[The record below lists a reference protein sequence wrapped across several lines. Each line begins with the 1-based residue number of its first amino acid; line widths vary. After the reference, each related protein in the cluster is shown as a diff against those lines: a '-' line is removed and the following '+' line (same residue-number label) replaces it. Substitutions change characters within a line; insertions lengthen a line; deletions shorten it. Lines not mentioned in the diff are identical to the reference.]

1 MGYISKNPGI
11 QMKLDNLRQLTKEV
25 NHLKMLDTITF
36 DGELVLWFVIESDR
50 LERVHPPKD
59 KALKYRLE
67 RVHPPKDKA
76 LKYVATR
83 IEVAN
88 ESYRWYV
95 TGRHSVTRFT
105 DAEFILEYL
114 AKAEPSSIC
123 LANSWTRLLP
133 DPVIADQQALL
144 PEWELEPLKQ
154 KHCWPWNETE
164 NLVAGIGLNPPNPYA
179 E

>member
-36 DGELVLWFVIESDR
+36 DGELVLWFVIQEQIPR
-50 LERVHPPKD
+50 NKG
-59 KALKYRLE
+59 KALQ
-67 RVHPPKDKA
+67 
-76 LKYVATR
+76 YVAAR

-95 TGRHSVTRFT
+95 TGRHSATRFT
-105 DAEFILEYL
+105 DAEFLLEYL
-114 AKAEPSSIC
+114 AKAEPGSIS

-133 DPVIADQQALL
+133 EQVITEQQTLL
-144 PEWELEPLKQ
+144 PEWEPKPTVTQ
-154 KHCWPWNETE
+154 PCWPWNATE
-164 NLVAGIGLNPPNPYA
+164 SLLAGIGLNPPNPYA

>member
-36 DGELVLWFVIESDR
+36 DGELVLWFVIQE
-50 LERVHPPKD
+50 KG
-59 KALKYRLE
+59 KALQ
-67 RVHPPKDKA
+67 
-76 LKYVATR
+76 YVAVR

-95 TGRHSVTRFT
+95 TGRHSATRFT
-105 DAEFILEYL
+105 DAEFLLEYL
-114 AKAEPSSIC
+114 AKAEPGSIC

-164 NLVAGIGLNPPNPYA
+164 NLVAGLGLLPRSRAQNNPH
-179 E
+179 

>member
-59 KALKYRLE
+59 KALKY
-67 RVHPPKDKA
+67 
-76 LKYVATR
+76 VATR

-95 TGRHSVTRFT
+95 TGKHSAMRFT

-164 NLVAGIGLNPPNPYA
+164 SLVAGLGLNPPNPYSS
-179 E
+179 